1 MGGGVKGIGFANRR
15 FRIVLILRRR
25 ESKILMGEVCFFR
38 RIEMILNLSFLV
50 FEDFFEIDF
59 LDIYCINYLFL

>member
-1 MGGGVKGIGFANRR
+1 MGGGVMGIGFANRR

-25 ESKILMGEVCFFR
+25 ESKRLMGEVCFFR
-38 RIEMILNLSFLV
+38 RIEMILNLFFLV
-50 FEDFFEIDF
+50 FEDFFGIDF